1 MTTDA
6 GNRALELTVERM
18 AYGADAV
25 AHTQDGKAVFVTG
38 ATPGDR
44 ILAEVASDGAS
55 FSRARVAEV
64 LEAGPDRVAASCP
77 YAGACGGCPWMSLS
91 RKGQL
96 AAKRTNVVDSLTRI
110 GHFPAEVA
118 ESLVTECEAP
128 SGPLGYRN
136 KIELAFE
143 RNGSAA
149 SFGMHAAG
157 GAGIVK
163 VKSCLLLEKRFAK
176 LPRSIS
182 GALGFVS
189 GSHGLDFER
198 VGIRA
203 SSRTGDVEVA
213 LWDAPGPFPR
223 AQVSRVLNDAAK
235 VSSVVRVMSKGP
247 AKARRIAGVERL
259 SGAGSW
265 SERIAGGTMRLS
277 APSFF
282 QVNTAGAEKLVEL
295 VMAALD
301 PQDDDIAMDLYSGAG
316 TFTLPLAR
324 RCAYVSAV
332 ESYAPAVRDLRR
344 NLETANLEN
353 VDAVGGDAGREVPD
367 DEADIIVVDPPR
379 AGLAPEVVDLLCS
392 QPARSIAYVSC
403 DPATLA
409 RDLQRF
415 AADGT
420 FEVRSITPVDLFP
433 QTFHVETVTHLAR
446 VRA

>member
-6 GNRALELTVERM
+6 GNRTLELTVERM

-44 ILAEVASDGAS
+44 ILAEVTSDGAS

-96 AAKRTNVVDSLTRI
+96 AAKRANVVDSLTRI

-118 ESLVTECEAP
+118 ESLVAGCETP

-143 RNGSAA
+143 RDGSVA

-157 GAGIVK
+157 GTGIVK

-344 NLETANLEN
+344 NLEAANLEN
-353 VDAVGGDAGREVPD
+353 VDAVGGDAGREFPD

-379 AGLAPEVVDLLCS
+379 AGLAPEVVDLLCA

-415 AADGT
+415 MADGT

-433 QTFHVETVTHLAR
+433 QTFHVETVTNLAR